1 MALQRSPVLASAVAL
16 APPQEAPP
24 TPTRSTLRRGLG
36 IAPHSAAYKW
46 WVAATVMLSAFLVVA
61 SGATVNVALPS
72 MMTAFGLNLDQVQW
86 VITAYMIAGAVLI
99 PTIGW

>member
-1 MALQRSPVLASAVAL
+1 MARQHQRVLASTAVLASPEAAL
-16 APPQEAPP
+16 PS
-24 TPTRSTLRRGLG
+24 PTRGTVRRSLG

-86 VITAYMIAGAVLI
+86 VMTAYMIAGAVLI
-99 PTIGW
+99 PTI

>member
-1 MALQRSPVLASAVAL
+1 MMARQSLPVLASSATLTPA
-16 APPQEAPP
+16 QEAPP
-24 TPTRSTLRRGLG
+24 ALTHGALQRALG

-46 WVAATVMLSAFLVVA
+46 WVAATIMLSAFLVVA

-86 VITAYMIAGAVLI
+86 VMTAYMIAGAVLI
-99 PTIGW
+99 